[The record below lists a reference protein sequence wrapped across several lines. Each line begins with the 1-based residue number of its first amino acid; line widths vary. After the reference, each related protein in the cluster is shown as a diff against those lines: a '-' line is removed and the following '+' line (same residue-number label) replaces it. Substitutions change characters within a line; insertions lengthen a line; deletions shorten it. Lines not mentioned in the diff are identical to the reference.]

1 MMVLQRCAVID
12 AVYSQSSEIQTKKLS
27 TPIVH
32 HTVRTLYVFVHSR
45 SDVHINKTAIAKLS
59 EVSCIEKILF
69 VIWY

>member
-45 SDVHINKTAIAKLS
+45 SDEQL
-59 EVSCIEKILF
+59 LRQL
-69 VIWY
+69 